1 MSFFDKFNAEFI
13 TFKRDNKKSLKGDSS
28 PKVLDKFLKEKAPEL
43 KKELEKAVKNGEKVG
58 FSNLP
63 PQAKTALGGY
73 DAPAKIKRK
82 EEVKGSKVISLS
94 NQNYL
99 FNDGGIL
106 DNKRGVLAKLTAGKG
121 YKGKIVIGDAIF
133 RGGDKDAEARGFYVS
148 GDGYRVSSQDD
159 IKKRF
164 NKLSKQNG
172 GLYPVWELYGFFDN
186 KNNYILIINI
196 TGYTDSP

>member
-13 TFKRDNKKSLKGDSS
+13 QFKRDNKKALKGDSS
-28 PKVLDKFLKEKAPEL
+28 PKILDKFLKEKAPEL

-121 YKGKIVIGDAIF
+121 YKGKIVIGEGIF
-133 RGGDKDAEARGFYVS
+133 KGGDKDAEARGFYVS
-148 GDGYRVSSQDD
+148 GDGYRVTNQDD

-172 GLYPVWELYGFFDN
+172 GLYPVWELYGLFN
-186 KNNYILIINI
+186 QKNDYILIINI
-196 TGYTDSP
+196 TGYADSP